1 MVDAVLAGTLTHAG
15 RTCAIY
21 YTPPTHGKPGPGT
34 LTAKAPGLKPL
45 TMSRSVGGDHR
56 EQRIRAWLE
65 GK

>member
-1 MVDAVLAGTLTHAG
+1 MIDAVLAGTLTHAG

-21 YTPPTHGKPGPGT
+21 YTPPERTKPGPGT
-34 LTAKAPGLKPL
+34 LIATCDGLKPL